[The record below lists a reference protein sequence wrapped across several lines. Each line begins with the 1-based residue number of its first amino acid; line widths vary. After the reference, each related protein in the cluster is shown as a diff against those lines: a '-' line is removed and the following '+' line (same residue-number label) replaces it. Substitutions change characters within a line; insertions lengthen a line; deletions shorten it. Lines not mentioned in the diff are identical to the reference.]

1 MSLELTTIT
10 FNHDPSST
18 SNSAMNVRR
27 NKDFEIPIPEHD
39 RANPRTPRESSAA
52 YAIAETAETTVFI
65 RVTFRIPSP
74 SNPTYEVQATGGDV
88 LGQLDPIQ
96 VLFTELAT
104 SQTVDIPLT
113 HKNFTEIGSYDI
125 TWQWLYRPVGNPSW
139 QPLTTTSHR
148 IYLVLAVPQSPWT
161 QTFGDKRNPWTD
173 LLNECCQMATESKNA
188 VTATKKLTQKIYN
201 NYHLRYDIVSGA
213 PRYSFSTTSSS
224 FNLTNWIHHVLQRNA
239 PSNPK
244 FCPGTPEEYK
254 GYWIVNCYDCAASL
268 ALMAKVVG
276 APLDYYYHNPFGY
289 LKYVEPIG
297 RGKCNN
303 PFYGCLDN
311 NPAVG
316 PNNQRSKFG
325 NHAYTKLSGQKNYDA
340 TMKEWLPAIVRVLLI
355 IVWLLVLII
364 TLGSVNLRSLLERAR
379 GWLID
384 LSQGTYEQR
393 TVDTSQ
399 PFESSAAGGN
409 PALQTLQF
417 QVT

>member
-96 VLFTELAT
+96 VMFTELAT
-104 SQTVDIPLT
+104 SQAVDIPLT

-125 TWQWLYRPVGNPSW
+125 TWHWLYRPVGSPSW

-173 LLNECCQMATESKNA
+173 LLNECCQMAAESKSA
-188 VTATKKLTQKIYN
+188 VTATKKITQKIYKDYN
-201 NYHLRYDIVSGA
+201 LFYDIVQGS
-213 PRYSFSTTSSS
+213 PRYDFSTTNSS
-224 FNLTNWIHHVLQRNA
+224 FDLTNWINYVLKGNA
-239 PSNPK
+239 PNTPR
-244 FCPGTPEEYK
+244 FCPGT
-254 GYWIVNCYDCAASL
+254 S
-268 ALMAKVVG
+268 
-276 APLDYYYHNPFGY
+276 
-289 LKYVEPIG
+289 
-297 RGKCNN
+297 
-303 PFYGCLDN
+303 
-311 NPAVG
+311 
-316 PNNQRSKFG
+316 
-325 NHAYTKLSGQKNYDA
+325 
-340 TMKEWLPAIVRVLLI
+340 
-355 IVWLLVLII
+355 
-364 TLGSVNLRSLLERAR
+364 
-379 GWLID
+379 
-384 LSQGTYEQR
+384 
-393 TVDTSQ
+393 
-399 PFESSAAGGN
+399 
-409 PALQTLQF
+409 
-417 QVT
+417 